1 MLNDLISAYG
11 SKFLVAALGV
21 SLALLCLF
29 IVLWLLRNRAPSP
42 FVRGGRNRQPRL
54 QVLDAAAIDTRRRIV
69 LIRRDN
75 VEHLVMIGGPT
86 DLLIE
91 TGIGDER
98 HYLNAR
104 MLQAQPGE
112 DETRLAHQA
121 AASLP
126 AAQPDQTAAPMAAET
141 IVAPKAAVMD
151 RGPLQTV
158 RQQPASQQVSEKS
171 AVEASRPAPIADRA
185 SESKPTA
192 EPATILAPKAQIEPR
207 PAPQSDTRSPAP
219 AAVSATPTI
228 PVAAAT
234 TAVAPVIAA
243 VTPAAPVLTRPP
255 EPVAVSSPSIVIP
268 PEQRPAVTPTVSA
281 SIAADL
287 HAQPTDMAPMATPQD
302 RMPVSRPIEETAPT
316 IELDEPVEAAI
327 VPAIQAPAVSAVTS
341 PTIHVGV
348 NIEPELSFAAPT
360 LDAPQQQNFA
370 EAPPVDAAPDL
381 DTPPRLEAPLTTDV
395 APALSPAI
403 DAPSAEEV
411 LDAARSRVLSSPT
424 NDGLARPFDA
434 ARFTQ
439 GRQESLNAGLPATE
453 PAMRDESPASR
464 DLSDF
469 ERVLEE
475 EMALHIAA
483 DPAPP
488 RPQTAAAPP
497 IPALMPETRPDR
509 PRPPIGAIVAE
520 PRQPAPPS
528 GANPAQPVEEPNLQN
543 EIARIFG
550 EMSASRNS

>member
-98 HYLNAR
+98 HFLNAR
-104 MLQAQPGE
+104 MLQTQPGE
-112 DETRLAHQA
+112 DETRLAHHA

-151 RGPLQTV
+151 RSPLQTV

-185 SESKPTA
+185 SETKPTA
-192 EPATILAPKAQIEPR
+192 EPATILAPKAPIEPL

-219 AAVSATPTI
+219 AAVSAPPAV

-234 TAVAPVIAA
+234 AAAVPVIAA
-243 VTPAAPVLTRPP
+243 ATPATPVPTRPP

-281 SIAADL
+281 SFAADL
-287 HAQPTDMAPMATPQD
+287 HAEPTDMAPMATPQD

-341 PTIHVGV
+341 PTIDVGV
-348 NIEPELSFAAPT
+348 NTEAEPSFAAPS
-360 LDAPQQQNFA
+360 LDRPQQQIFA

-395 APALSPAI
+395 APALSHAI
-403 DAPSAEEV
+403 DSPSAEEV
-411 LDAARSRVLSSPT
+411 LDAARNRVLSSPT

-439 GRQESLNAGLPATE
+439 SRQESLNAGLPATE

-483 DPAPP
+483 DPAPS

-520 PRQPAPPS
+520 PRQPATPA
-528 GANPAQPVEEPNLQN
+528 GANPVQPVEEPNLQN

-550 EMSASRNS
+550 EMSASRNN